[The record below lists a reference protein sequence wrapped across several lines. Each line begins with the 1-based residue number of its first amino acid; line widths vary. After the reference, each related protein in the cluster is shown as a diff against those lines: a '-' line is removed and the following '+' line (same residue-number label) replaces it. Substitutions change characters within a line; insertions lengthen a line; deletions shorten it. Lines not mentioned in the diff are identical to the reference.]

1 MMNLYHINLTY
12 ENKIDEIAEDI
23 INNNFDVIEI
33 YGICSSC
40 DRDLVFECFDS
51 NPIFNILRELQLK
64 GIRGYRFDCNIY
76 ESSDK
81 KITLVKKYDVTNINE
96 I

>member
-1 MMNLYHINLTY
+1 MTLYHIDLNLKS
-12 ENKIDEIAEDI
+12 KIDEIAEEI

-33 YGICSSC
+33 DGICNSC
-40 DRDLVFECFDS
+40 DKDLVFECFDS
-51 NPIFNILRELQLK
+51 NPIFNILRELQLN

-76 ESSDK
+76 NNTDK
-81 KITLVKKYDVTNINE
+81 KVTLVKKYDVTNINE